1 MLAVRSSEG
10 TNVKLPWAELD
21 DGKRLP
27 ESNRKGLALIGSEH
41 HAKDLNLEKTTFL
54 VLLQCHTSIPLF
66 LEQLGPS
73 PSC

>member
-1 MLAVRSSEG
+1 MLAVQSSEG

-27 ESNRKGLALIGSEH
+27 ESGSEH